1 MKKRVLS
8 LLLALMMIVSLVP
21 TAVMAYSSTD
31 VAYAVTGG
39 NIYFNESTG
48 TITDCDTSV
57 TEANIPSEINGV
69 AVTSIGDDAFAW
81 CDSLTSITIPDS
93 VTSIG
98 DYAFYGCSSLT
109 EITIPDSVTSIGVCA
124 FYNCSSLT
132 SVVIPKGVS
141 SIGDY
146 AFYGC
151 SSMESINVAEDNSN
165 YSSIDGVLFN
175 KGQTILKKYPSAKDC
190 VTYTVPESVATIES
204 NAFMDCA
211 TLASVTIPD
220 SVTSIG
226 VLAFYNCSSLAS
238 IEIPDGITSIEY
250 GTFYGCSSLES
261 VKIPD
266 GVTSIGDSAFRDCSS
281 LESITIPD
289 SVTSIGDYAFM
300 YCSGLASITLPNS
313 VTSIGN
319 GAFFGCG
326 SLTAITIPNSVTSIG
341 DYAFF
346 RCSSLTAVTIPNSVT
361 SIGDYAFDG
370 CNSLESINVAEDNSN
385 YSSVDGV
392 LFDKNLTTLMRC
404 PSGKDCDKYVVPESV
419 TTIESNAFM
428 DCVTLASVTIPDSV
442 TSIGGYT
449 FYGCSSLK
457 NVTLP
462 NGITGIW
469 DDTFYGCSSLE
480 SVTIPDSVTSIGDA
494 AFEGC
499 SSLTS
504 IEIPDG
510 VTKIGTEI
518 FWGCVSLESI
528 NVAENNSNYSSVDGV
543 LFDKNQTTLMRYPSG
558 KDCDKY
564 VVPESVTSIGFNAF
578 GDCSRLES
586 ITIPDNVTRIVGH
599 TFNGCS
605 SLATITIPDS
615 VTIIRWYAFKDCNHL
630 TDVYYTGDETQ
641 WKEISIDLEGNFCL
655 ENATIH
661 FNYVPHKHSY
671 TSTVTAPTCTA
682 KGYTTYT
689 CSCGD
694 SYVDNETNALGH
706 SYGEWTQ
713 TKAPTCTAAGTEIR
727 TCSRCNATESRTVEA
742 PGHVI
747 VHHDAKT
754 ATCTEIGW
762 NAYDTC
768 KNCDYTTYSEI
779 PATGHHH
786 NAVVTAP
793 TCTAKGYTT
802 YTCSCGNSYVDNY
815 TDALGHSYTSG
826 KCTRCGAA
834 DPDYKSP
841 TAVTFSDVAAKA
853 YYANAVQW
861 AVENK
866 ITKGTDDTHFSPD
879 QGCTRGQV
887 VTFLWR
893 AAGSPKVSGNA
904 GFVDV
909 KSSDY
914 YYDAVKWAVA
924 NGITTGTDATHFS
937 PNATCTRGQ
946 VVTFMYRAEGS
957 PATSGSCGFV
967 DVKSADYYYNAVI
980 WAVANEITN
989 GTDATH
995 FSPSATC
1002 TRAQVVTFL
1011 YRNAEK

>member
-8 LLLALMMIVSLVP
+8 LLLVLMMIASLVP
-21 TAVMAYSSTD
+21 TAAMADKSSTD

-57 TEANIPSEINGV
+57 TEAIIPSEINGV
-69 AVTSIGDDAFAW
+69 AVTGIGDDAFHY
-81 CDSLTSITIPDS
+81 CGSLATITIPNSVTSIGDGAFYCCSSLENITLPDS

-98 DYAFYGCSSLT
+98 DYAFYNCSSLTSIVIPNGVTVIAYETFSGCSSL
-109 EITIPDSVTSIGVCA
+109 ENVTIPDSVTSIGHLA
-124 FYNCSSLT
+124 FYNCSNLKSIAIPAAVTSISYSSLN
-132 SVVIPKGVS
+132 
-141 SIGDY
+141 
-146 AFYGC
+146 GC
-151 SSMESINVAEDNSN
+151 SSIASIDVAEDNSN

-175 KGQTILKKYPSAKDC
+175 KSQTTIIRYPAGKEADSYIIPNG
-190 VTYTVPESVATIES
+190 VTNI
-204 NAFMDCA
+204 D
-211 TLASVTIPD
+211 
-220 SVTSIG
+220 G
-226 VLAFYNCSSLAS
+226 LAFYGSSKL
-238 IEIPDGITSIEY
+238 TN
-250 GTFYGCSSLES
+250 
-261 VKIPD
+261 
-266 GVTSIGDSAFRDCSS
+266 
-281 LESITIPD
+281 ITIPD
-289 SVTSIGDYAFM
+289 SVTIIGGNAFRACSNLVSIAIPAG
-300 YCSGLASITLPNS
+300 
-313 VTSIGN
+313 VTSINSGE
-319 GAFFGCG
+319 FLECT
-326 SLTAITIPNSVTSIG
+326 SLT
-341 DYAFF
+341 D
-346 RCSSLTAVTIPNSVT
+346 
-361 SIGDYAFDG
+361 
-370 CNSLESINVAEDNSN
+370 
-385 YSSVDGV
+385 
-392 LFDKNLTTLMRC
+392 
-404 PSGKDCDKYVVPESV
+404 
-419 TTIESNAFM
+419 
-428 DCVTLASVTIPDSV
+428 
-442 TSIGGYT
+442 
-449 FYGCSSLK
+449 
-457 NVTLP
+457 
-462 NGITGIW
+462 
-469 DDTFYGCSSLE
+469 
-480 SVTIPDSVTSIGDA
+480 
-494 AFEGC
+494 
-499 SSLTS
+499 
-504 IEIPDG
+504 
-510 VTKIGTEI
+510 
-518 FWGCVSLESI
+518 I

-543 LFDKNQTTLMRYPSG
+543 LFDKNQTTLMRCPSG

-564 VVPESVTSIGFNAF
+564 VVPESVTSIGYAAF
-578 GDCSRLES
+578 SDCSRLES
-586 ITIPDNVTRIVGH
+586 ITIPDNVTSIGDAAFEGCSSLENITIPDSVTSIVGYS
-599 TFNGCS
+599 FDGCS

-615 VTIIRWYAFKDCNHL
+615 VTIIGWYAFNDCNHL

-655 ENATIH
+655 ENATMH

-671 TSTVTAPTCTA
+671 TSAVTDPTCTE

-694 SYVDNETNALGH
+694 SYVADYVDALGH

-713 TKAPTCTAAGTEIR
+713 TKAPTCTVTGTEIR
-727 TCSRCNATESRTVEA
+727 TCSRCNTTEARTVESLV
-742 PGHVI
+742 HVI
-747 VHHDAKT
+747 VHHDAKA

-786 NAVVTAP
+786 NAVVAAP

-815 TDALGHSYTSG
+815 TNALGHNYSNG

-834 DPDYKSP
+834 DPNYKAP

-879 QGCTRGQV
+879 QGCTRAQV

-893 AAGSPKVSGNA
+893 AAGSPTVSGNA

-914 YYDAVKWAVA
+914 FYDAVKWAVA
-924 NGITTGTDATHFS
+924 NGITNGTDATHFS
-937 PNATCTRGQ
+937 PSTTCTRAQ
-946 VVTFMYRAEGS
+946 VVTFMYRANGS

-1011 YRNAEK
+1011 YRNAQK